1 MGATAFL
8 IAEILNI
15 SYYEIVKAAAIPA
28 ILYYV
33 GILLTVHL
41 NAKKNGL
48 KGIPPEKMPDKKAVL
63 SKVYLALPLIALL
76 IMMGYF
82 RMTVSRAGL
91 YTIAMTLILVELSPD
106 TRINYQSFRRIID
119 GSVNG
124 VLPVA
129 VACAAVGIITGVV
142 MATGIAFRLSGIL
155 LELSQGITWVLL
167 VLTMVASLIMGMGM
181 PTTAAYMVLVVLVV
195 PALVD
200 LGVQPLAAHLFVLY
214 FGVIS
219 NITPPVALA
228 AYAAAGLSKGN
239 PNKTGFVAFRLAISG
254 FVLPFMFVYNN
265 VLLMQGG
272 MFEVIRAFLSALL
285 GVYCLSCTVEKYFVK
300 WKASI
305 PETLILLGT
314 SILLIHPGVI
324 TDLIGIAIIA
334 VLYVAHTAFSRRK
347 AAGVN

>member
-1 MGATAFL
+1 
-8 IAEILNI
+8 
-15 SYYEIVKAAAIPA
+15 
-28 ILYYV
+28 
-33 GILLTVHL
+33 
-41 NAKKNGL
+41 
-48 KGIPPEKMPDKKAVL
+48 
-63 SKVYLALPLIALL
+63 
-76 IMMGYF
+76 
-82 RMTVSRAGL
+82 
-91 YTIAMTLILVELSPD
+91 
-106 TRINYQSFRRIID
+106 
-119 GSVNG
+119 
-124 VLPVA
+124 
-129 VACAAVGIITGVV
+129 
-142 MATGIAFRLSGIL
+142 
-155 LELSQGITWVLL
+155 
-167 VLTMVASLIMGMGM
+167 M